1 MPFILSFSKSVQYL
15 QHFLYIL
22 FHVLYLLHV
31 LLFHVQ
37 CFKSP
42 TCPTISCT
50 TVIDFLHVLWFHV
63 QCFRSPTCPLVYVQC
78 FRSPTCPPVSCI
90 MFQISYMS
98 SCVMYN
104 VLDLLHVLWFH
115 VREGGKPHSL
125 LPCRPQVRY
134 NVHTLHKNTLI
145 LF

>member
-42 TCPTISCT
+42 TCPLVSCT
-50 TVIDFLHVLWFHV
+50 
-63 QCFRSPTCPLVYVQC
+63 
-78 FRSPTCPPVSCI
+78 

-98 SCVMYN
+98 SGFMYNVLDLLHVLLCHVQCFGSPTCPLVSCTMFQISYMSCFMYN